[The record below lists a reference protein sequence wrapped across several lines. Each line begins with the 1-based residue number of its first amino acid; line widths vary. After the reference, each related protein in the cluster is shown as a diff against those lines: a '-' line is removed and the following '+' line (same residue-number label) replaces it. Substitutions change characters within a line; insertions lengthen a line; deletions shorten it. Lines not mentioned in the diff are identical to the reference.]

1 VEEAPRRSPAAA
13 AAATSVETVA
23 GEVMAV
29 AEGTVSSKCS
39 REEDSTVG
47 AARVGAAAAGASSSS
62 SSSSSS
68 SRVGRMAAVRRGGC
82 RRRGWGWAVRG

>member
-1 VEEAPRRSPAAA
+1 MEEAPRRSPAAA

-68 SRVGRMAAVRRGGC
+68 RVGRMAAVRRGGC